1 VIDLALPEGMSTR
14 VLETGNHAVT
24 VWPVSAL
31 LALCSSLLW
40 GTSDFVAGL
49 ASKRLP
55 PAAVVGWSQL
65 VGFLTLT
72 GIVVVGPGLASG
84 PWLVWAV
91 VAGTAGAV
99 ALAAFYAALSTGT
112 MSIVAPVAALGAAV
126 PVLLGVATGETPSE
140 VAWAGMGVAVLGTVL
155 ASGPEIRAGL
165 HVRPVALACV
175 AAVGFGCVL
184 FSMDRG
190 ARVSLVSTLW
200 GMRLTSLLLYA
211 AVAVV
216 RRSVGRVGRRDW
228 RTLVFVGLADLGAN
242 ALFVAASTQGL
253 VSIAAVLGSLY
264 PVVTIILARAV
275 LGERLRAIQNAG
287 VVLALLG
294 VVAIASG

>member
-1 VIDLALPEGMSTR
+1 M
-14 VLETGNHAVT
+14 
-24 VWPVSAL
+24 SAL

-49 ASKRLP
+49 KSRTLP

-65 VGFLTLT
+65 VGFVTLSV
-72 GIVVVGPGLASG
+72 IVLLGQPLAASG
-84 PWLVWAV
+84 WQTWALA
-91 VAGTAGAV
+91 AGVGGAI

-112 MSIVAPVAALGAAV
+112 MSVVAPIAALGAAV
-126 PVLLGVATGETPSE
+126 PVLLGVATGDAPSA
-140 VAWAGMGVAVLGTVL
+140 VSWLGMGVAVVGTVL

-165 HVRPVALACV
+165 HVRPVALAGV

-184 FSMDRG
+184 FCMDRG

-211 AVAVV
+211 GVALA
-216 RRSVGRVGRRDW
+216 RRTVGGVGRGDW

-242 ALFVAASTQGL
+242 ALFVAASTRGL

-264 PVVTIILARAV
+264 PVVTILLARAV
-275 LGERLRAIQNAG
+275 LGERLKVAQNLG
-287 VVLALLG
+287 VVLALAG
-294 VVAIASG
+294 VVTIASG

>member
-1 VIDLALPEGMSTR
+1 MA
-14 VLETGNHAVT
+14 
-24 VWPVSAL
+24 VSAL

-49 ASKRLP
+49 TSKRLP

-65 VGFLTLT
+65 VGFLTLSVIVLVST
-72 GIVVVGPGLASG
+72 GLSSG
-84 PWLVWAV
+84 PWVVWAL
-91 VAGTAGAV
+91 VAGVAGAI

-112 MSIVAPVAALGAAV
+112 MSIVAPIASLGASV
-126 PVLLGVATGETPSE
+126 PVLLGVATGDAPSP
-140 VAWAGMGVAVLGTVL
+140 VAWAGMGVAVFGTVL

-165 HVRPVALACV
+165 SLRPVLLACV

-184 FSMDRG
+184 FAMDRG

-200 GMRLTSLLLYA
+200 GMRLTSLVLYA

-216 RRSVGRVGRRDW
+216 RHSVGGLSRRDW
-228 RTLVFVGLADLGAN
+228 PTLVFVGLADLGAN
-242 ALFVAASTQGL
+242 ALFVGASTQGL
-253 VSIAAVLGSLY
+253 VSVAAVLGSLY
-264 PVVTIILARAV
+264 PVVTIALARVV

-287 VVLALLG
+287 VLLALAG

>member
-1 VIDLALPEGMSTR
+1 MA
-14 VLETGNHAVT
+14 
-24 VWPVSAL
+24 VSAL

-49 ASKRLP
+49 TAKRLP
-55 PAAVVGWSQL
+55 AAAVVGWSQL

-72 GIVVVGPGLASG
+72 VIVVFGPGLAPG
-84 PWLVWAV
+84 PWPAWALA
-91 VAGTAGAV
+91 AGVAGAV
-99 ALAAFYAALSTGT
+99 ALSSFYAALSTGT
-112 MSIVAPVAALGAAV
+112 MSIVAPIAALGAAV
-126 PVLLGVATGETPSE
+126 PVLLGVATGDSPSPLG
-140 VAWAGMGVAVLGTVL
+140 WAGMAVAVLGTVL

-165 HVRPVALACV
+165 PVRPVALACV

-211 AVAVV
+211 ALALA
-216 RRSVGRVGRRDW
+216 RRSVGGVGRRDW
-228 RTLVFVGLADLGAN
+228 RTLVFVGLADLSAN

-253 VSIAAVLGSLY
+253 VSVAAVLGSLY
-264 PVVTIILARAV
+264 PVVTIVLARAV
-275 LGERLRAIQNAG
+275 LAERLRAIQNAG
-287 VVLALLG
+287 IVLALVG
-294 VVAIASG
+294 VVALAAG